1 MSLQLRHQ
9 LTALDRAL
17 MNLLDERARLVC
29 EETGPTPS
37 SPIEDLL
44 ARSSGDFPGDALR
57 SVMQAVDAGCSAAAQ
72 REVRP

>member
-29 EETGPTPS
+29 EEPGPPPS

-44 ARSSGDFPGDALR
+44 ARSTGDFPGAALR
-57 SVMQAVDAGCSAAAQ
+57 RVMDAVDAGCSAAAQ
-72 REVRP
+72 REVPR

>member
-29 EETGPTPS
+29 EEVGPPPS

-44 ARSSGDFPGDALR
+44 ARSTGDFPGDALR
-57 SVMQAVDAGCSAAAQ
+57 RVMDEVDAGCASASE
-72 REVRP
+72 REVQR

>member
-9 LTALDRAL
+9 LTAIDRAL

-29 EETGPTPS
+29 EESGPPPS

-44 ARSSGDFPGDALR
+44 ARSSGDFPGGALR
-57 SVMQAVDAGCSAAAQ
+57 SVMNEVDAGCAAAAE
-72 REVRP
+72 REVQR

>member
-17 MNLLDERARLVC
+17 MNLLDERARLVS
-29 EETGPTPS
+29 EETGPPPS

-44 ARSSGDFPGDALR
+44 ARSSGDFPGEALR
-57 SVMQAVDAGCSAAAQ
+57 SVM
-72 REVRP
+72 REVDSGCATASRREGLR

>member
-17 MNLLDERARLVC
+17 MSLLDERARLVC
-29 EETGPTPS
+29 EETGPPPS

-44 ARSSGDFPGDALR
+44 ARSTGDFPGDALR
-57 SVMQAVDAGCSAAAQ
+57 RVMDEVDAGCSAAKQ
-72 REVRP
+72 REVQR